1 MIRILGILLLLG
13 VALAQAGPP
22 GYREVDRG
30 TAYWF
35 LVNRIGEALVI
46 GLPPVEIGRALENKQ
61 VTLILGS
68 EPPPAWASRWKVI
81 RLGGSKMSGVLV
93 LGEGRF
99 LVARKEVR
107 GKESWVILENPQVV
121 QVLQGYFQA
130 ALVGLR

>member
-13 VALAQAGPP
+13 VALAQAGLP

-35 LVNRIGEALVI
+35 LVNRVGEALVI

-61 VTLILGS
+61 VTLILGGES
-68 EPPPAWASRWKVI
+68 PPAWASRWKVI
-81 RLGGSKMSGVLV
+81 RLGGSRMSGVLV